1 MIKSTLKLIATITFL
16 VTIGVLFY
24 YYIYPKIQDKT
35 KTSNRDK
42 EYVIVSK
49 VVDGDTF
56 KLSNGEK
63 VRLLG
68 IDTPEYY
75 ESDKLDR
82 DAETSGLDKKT
93 IRKLGKLAS
102 DYVRNFVEG
111 KKVYLVKE
119 PYYDD
124 RDKYGRLLRWV
135 YLEDGTF
142 INGKIISDGYAQV
155 FEKFPVSKI
164 DELRKLQREARE
176 NNKGLWGEVEGLKQL
191 K

>member
-1 MIKSTLKLIATITFL
+1 MIKSTSKLIATITFGNDWSI
-16 VTIGVLFY
+16 VY

-35 KTSNRDK
+35 KTGNSDK

-176 NNKGLWGEVEGLKQL
+176 NNRGLWGEVEG
-191 K
+191 

>member
-1 MIKSTLKLIATITFL
+1 MIKSTIKLIATITFL

-35 KTSNRDK
+35 KTGNRDK

-102 DYVRNFVEG
+102 DYVRNFAEG

-176 NNKGLWGEVEGLKQL
+176 NNRGLWGEVEGLKQL